1 MGIGI
6 MGGKGFSSL
15 QAGRDLELT
24 LLYLILW
31 GLLELNL

>member
-1 MGIGI
+1 MGS
-6 MGGKGFSSL
+6 KGFSSL

-24 LLYLILW
+24 LLYLIPS